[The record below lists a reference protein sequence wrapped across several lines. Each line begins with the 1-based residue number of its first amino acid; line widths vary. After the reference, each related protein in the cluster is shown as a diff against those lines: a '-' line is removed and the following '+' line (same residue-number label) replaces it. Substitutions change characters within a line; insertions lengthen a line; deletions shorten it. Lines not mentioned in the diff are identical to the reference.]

1 MSNKLKFI
9 IIFGVIFVVYGIS
22 SILLL
27 NKKVTYEVTF
37 DSNGG
42 TTVSSQIVEKNGKV
56 RVPEVPIRSG
66 YVLVDWELNG
76 KSYNFES
83 PVKENITLVAKWK
96 EKDQIQTF
104 EVIFDSNGG
113 TVIESQNV
121 EEYTTVKKPITPIKE
136 GYVFVEWQLDGYKY
150 DFNLPVTKEITLKAK
165 WKEPATYTITFDSD
179 GGSKIN
185 TQNVLEGSKVK
196 KPNDPIKE
204 GFIFNGWYLKGSLYD
219 FNTLVTGNFTLK
231 AKWKELATYTITFDS
246 DGGSKINTQNVLEG
260 SKVKKP
266 NDPIKE
272 GFIFNGWYLK
282 GSLYDFNTLVTGNF
296 TLKAKWNTPPN
307 EDLIKAQTISSNIDK
322 LNIKFETLNEDIMSK
337 INVIEGC
344 NVVISNMPSS
354 IERGV
359 TDKTIKINFSIT
371 CSKETISK
379 EKDAIVVASP
389 YKYTKVMN
397 SNMLNYDVTVNGSNW
412 NGNAK
417 LFLGDSGSFNVI
429 DRKAIVEINKIESNP
444 TFLMKFNDNSKVI
457 YHVPFNG

>member
-83 PVKENITLVAKWK
+83 PVKENITLVAKWE

-150 DFNLPVTKEITLKAK
+150 DFNLPVTKEI
-165 WKEPATYTITFDSD
+165 
-179 GGSKIN
+179 
-185 TQNVLEGSKVK
+185 
-196 KPNDPIKE
+196 
-204 GFIFNGWYLKGSLYD
+204 
-219 FNTLVTGNFTLK
+219 TLK

-359 TDKTIKINFSIT
+359 TDKIIKINFSIT

>member
-165 WKEPATYTITFDSD
+165 WKE
-179 GGSKIN
+179 
-185 TQNVLEGSKVK
+185 
-196 KPNDPIKE
+196 
-204 GFIFNGWYLKGSLYD
+204 
-219 FNTLVTGNFTLK
+219 
-231 AKWKELATYTITFDS
+231 LATYTITFDS

-266 NDPIKE
+266 NDPIKD
-272 GFIFNGWYLK
+272 GLIFNGWYLK

-359 TDKTIKINFSIT
+359 TDKIIKINFSIT

>member
-165 WKEPATYTITFDSD
+165 WKE
-179 GGSKIN
+179 
-185 TQNVLEGSKVK
+185 
-196 KPNDPIKE
+196 
-204 GFIFNGWYLKGSLYD
+204 
-219 FNTLVTGNFTLK
+219 
-231 AKWKELATYTITFDS
+231 LATYTITFDS

-359 TDKTIKINFSIT
+359 TDKIIKINFSIT

>member
-42 TTVSSQIVEKNGKV
+42 TSVSSQIVEKNGKV

-165 WKEPATYTITFDSD
+165 WKD
-179 GGSKIN
+179 
-185 TQNVLEGSKVK
+185 
-196 KPNDPIKE
+196 
-204 GFIFNGWYLKGSLYD
+204 
-219 FNTLVTGNFTLK
+219 
-231 AKWKELATYTITFDS
+231 LATYTITFDS

-266 NDPIKE
+266 NDPIKD
-272 GFIFNGWYLK
+272 GLIFNGWYLK
-282 GSLYDFNTLVTGNF
+282 GSL
-296 TLKAKWNTPPN
+296 
-307 EDLIKAQTISSNIDK
+307 
-322 LNIKFETLNEDIMSK
+322 
-337 INVIEGC
+337 
-344 NVVISNMPSS
+344 
-354 IERGV
+354 
-359 TDKTIKINFSIT
+359 
-371 CSKETISK
+371 
-379 EKDAIVVASP
+379 
-389 YKYTKVMN
+389 
-397 SNMLNYDVTVNGSNW
+397 
-412 NGNAK
+412 
-417 LFLGDSGSFNVI
+417 
-429 DRKAIVEINKIESNP
+429 
-444 TFLMKFNDNSKVI
+444 
-457 YHVPFNG
+457 